1 MIAVPKTPHRFV
13 ETSSSRMVG
22 KAIKTAVRLRAPVR
36 IIGKPGT
43 GKTAALLHYRQ
54 QYDAVYVECTHFSKN
69 VGGLFRSLIA
79 AYGFHSDSKFERDL
93 TDVLYSRLT
102 GSAWDGKRL
111 RDKPLFVDEWQTLE
125 ATAQRELV
133 RISENCGIPL
143 VLSGNEERLTT
154 SKIDHTAMA
163 QVESRIAAVFHT
175 LPLTE
180 ADCDTI
186 CIDFN
191 VEGKDAFERV
201 RRIGTG
207 LEFRR
212 LANVLEE
219 AKLFREGGAG
229 SIRAFH
235 LDEAIE
241 SLNLHL
247 AAS

>member
-1 MIAVPKTPHRFV
+1 M
-13 ETSSSRMVG
+13 
-22 KAIKTAVRLRAPVR
+22 RLSAPVR

-43 GKTAALLHYRQ
+43 GKTAALLHYRK
-54 QYDAVYVECTHFSKN
+54 QYNAVYVECTHFSKN

-79 AYGFHSDSKFERDL
+79 AYGFYSDSKFERDL

-102 GSAWDGKRL
+102 ERSGGYNKR
-111 RDKPLFVDEWQTLE
+111 PLFVDEWQTLE

-154 SKIDHTAMA
+154 SKVDHTAMA

-191 VEGKDAFERV
+191 VEGKDAFELV
-201 RRIGTG
+201 RRIGAG

-219 AKLFREGGAG
+219 ARGLRDGDAG
-229 SIRAFH
+229 SIRVTH
-235 LDEAIE
+235 LDEACAL
-241 SLNLHL
+241 LNLEI
-247 AAS
+247 APR